1 MGIGNGELEIGIGE
15 NFLIP
20 IPCNRLTN
28 LKMLAKKIIYSYLF
42 PFSFVPWL
50 LPSVLGVTGAG
61 TAMLFPAV
69 ANALP
74 GQTAAEVVN
83 WIKIHPTLRPSSG
96 ETLLI
101 RKSDTPA
108 VRFIFE
114 ASVLTPGRASAEGN
128 KDIIR
133 TERIELFDMINGVTP
148 NRLQESLRVIYGAD
162 IYQDF
167 QRARVVYAYPS
178 EAMVREAR
186 SEAAPLGEALRGE
199 LRLGDRYAYWLQVAQ
214 PREGKAITGHII
226 VLLKSDLDK
235 LEVELRNR

>member
-1 MGIGNGELEIGIGE
+1 MGNGKWGMGE

-20 IPCNRLTN
+20 ILCSRLTN

-50 LPSVLGVTGAG
+50 FTG

-74 GQTAAEVVN
+74 GQTAAEVVD
-83 WIKIHPTLRPSSG
+83 WIRIHPTLRPSSG

-133 TERIELFDMINGVTP
+133 SERIELFDMINGVTP
-148 NRLQESLRVIYGAD
+148 DRLQEYLRVIYGAD

-167 QRARVVYAYPS
+167 QQARVVYAYPS

-186 SEAAPLGEALRGE
+186 NQAEPLGEALRGE
-199 LRLGDRYAYWLQVAQ
+199 LRLGDRYAYWLQFAQ